1 MSVIQLIIM
10 EVSLCRKAG
19 PIKKDIK
26 WLILAENDYLCN
38 RYKDLKYDE
47 RRIVAEIVGD

>member
-1 MSVIQLIIM
+1 M
-10 EVSLCRKAG
+10 EVSLCMKAS
-19 PIKKDIK
+19 PIKKDIR